1 LSAEYAIARGATTVI
16 LSEPN
21 PMRRAVVES
30 LGLTAVFGPAEV
42 DVVAEV
48 RELTGGLSVD
58 ASVVAALGFA
68 RS

>member
-1 LSAEYAIARGATTVI
+1 LSAEYAIARGATTTI

-21 PMRRAVVES
+21 PMRRAVAES
-30 LGLTAVFGPAEV
+30 LGLTTVFDPAEV

>member
-1 LSAEYAIARGATTVI
+1 MSAEYAIARGATTVI

-21 PMRRAVVES
+21 PMRRAVAES

>member
-1 LSAEYAIARGATTVI
+1 
-16 LSEPN
+16 
-21 PMRRAVVES
+21 MRRAVAES
-30 LGLTAVFGPAEV
+30 LGLTAVFDPAEV